1 MKKLI
6 LISIIF
12 LLAACKENKPLTPPE
27 TLDIYQIIA
36 YVDSGKARRCDTYSS
51 VRTYVIKDSRFA
63 DSLVYYKGFDVD
75 FKFLDY
81 KKSK

>member
-1 MKKLI
+1 MKYLI
-6 LISIIF
+6 LFSM
-12 LLAACKENKPLTPPE
+12 LLLMAACQENKSLTPPE

-63 DSLVYYKGFDVD
+63 DSLIYYKGFDVD